1 MSKRLATL
9 FELIFRRP
17 FVIRLYLL
25 GKMMNEQDQVE
36 IFESLLQQTVDRL
49 FDKYDGN
56 FDRLDKQEQEL
67 VYIWRAEADIY
78 NGGMLMP

>member
-1 MSKRLATL
+1 
-9 FELIFRRP
+9 
-17 FVIRLYLL
+17 
-25 GKMMNEQDQVE
+25 MNEQDQVE

-67 VYIWRAEADIY
+67 VYIFGARKPIFTTAACSSFYVI
-78 NGGMLMP
+78 GAFLLPKRPAIF